1 MDLFL
6 VSREVFLWEVVFFFP
21 VFLRIGRQVAVLPT
35 DQTEALRNPPQKPPV
50 VIFQIFLTCQS
61 PAQV

>member
-6 VSREVFLWEVVFFFP
+6 VSREVFLWEFFLAFP
-21 VFLRIGRQVAVLPT
+21 GFLRNRRQVAVLPT
-35 DQTEALRNPPQKPPV
+35 DQTEALHNQPQEPPV